1 MTANNSNDAPIEHVI
16 KRMSLSHIH
25 PNKYNPN
32 SMSETDF
39 KELVQEVLHLRRV
52 AKPVVV
58 RPDPDHDGEFM
69 IVDGEHNYR
78 AACEAGLE
86 YVLCEII
93 DVDEV
98 EARIQTYK
106 RNQHG
111 EHDRLREGLMFAEVI
126 ESEQVSQRKL
136 AERLNEGEWKIRR
149 SMMYVKAY
157 RQHVEYLI
165 ARSSGESLGDGQD
178 SELRESIG
186 QLSPARIEDYLR
198 LPPIIRDE
206 WLRASAPPFVSKK
219 LRAYDAV
226 AAGEFAVALHR
237 VADNGLAEAVFAS
250 ADTFEFGE
258 CVQWLLE
265 ADRWM
270 QKRTTVERLAEYVRG
285 CAEWRLGDEFLTLL
299 PIRFSGKVGEVVFS
313 VETWAGFVR
322 NACGACEDDSERY
335 ALISARSKEWLR
347 ANGIGL
353 GEIATPRTAMLLTEL
368 ESAPV
373 EIRDAEFLT
382 LAEQIGLFRL
392 VESTQDEQHWRA
404 LTVVLDHVRER
415 RAATTKNSDGASGDA
430 CSDPVSLYRE
440 LIQELECDAEIATED
455 ALFTDLDGMRQ
466 FLREWLQESEDL
478 SAKTIEGRPAAEVLA
493 ERVETL
499 AQPELVLIRAA
510 VAAETFVSI
519 EQRWYDAVVAAG
531 SGTTPNA
538 AG

>member
-1 MTANNSNDAPIEHVI
+1 
-16 KRMSLSHIH
+16 
-25 PNKYNPN
+25 
-32 SMSETDF
+32 
-39 KELVQEVLHLRRV
+39 
-52 AKPVVV
+52 
-58 RPDPDHDGEFM
+58 
-69 IVDGEHNYR
+69 
-78 AACEAGLE
+78 
-86 YVLCEII
+86 
-93 DVDEV
+93 
-98 EARIQTYK
+98 
-106 RNQHG
+106 
-111 EHDRLREGLMFAEVI
+111 
-126 ESEQVSQRKL
+126 
-136 AERLNEGEWKIRR
+136 
-149 SMMYVKAY
+149 
-157 RQHVEYLI
+157 
-165 ARSSGESLGDGQD
+165 
-178 SELRESIG
+178 
-186 QLSPARIEDYLR
+186 
-198 LPPIIRDE
+198 
-206 WLRASAPPFVSKK
+206 
-219 LRAYDAV
+219 
-226 AAGEFAVALHR
+226 
-237 VADNGLAEAVFAS
+237 
-250 ADTFEFGE
+250 
-258 CVQWLLE
+258 
-265 ADRWM
+265 
-270 QKRTTVERLAEYVRG
+270 
-285 CAEWRLGDEFLTLL
+285 
-299 PIRFSGKVGEVVFS
+299 
-313 VETWAGFVR
+313 
-322 NACGACEDDSERY
+322 
-335 ALISARSKEWLR
+335 
-347 ANGIGL
+347 
-353 GEIATPRTAMLLTEL
+353 MLLTEL